1 MFCSM
6 EELEDACQRL
16 AEVWQQILIPLEE
29 AAKSIAEFFEELY
42 NDPELWPKCNG
53 IPPKKYGLSLQKKHS
68 CKPSVPYRYIPITP
82 KHLPYMR
89 RTY

>member
-6 EELEDACQRL
+6 EELENACQRL
-16 AEVWQQILIPLEE
+16 AEAWQQILIPLEE
-29 AAKSIAEFFEELY
+29 AAKSFADFFEELY
-42 NDPELWPKCNG
+42 NDAELWPKRNG
-53 IPPKKYGLSLQKKHS
+53 IPPKKHS
-68 CKPSVPYRYIPITP
+68 CKPSVPYQYIPITP